1 MIRPASVFVNPVKS
15 APMLGPKKLF
25 NCSCTAQAA
34 ADLPML
40 RIQKDSKLVKYDID
54 TPIPVDEIADLPYN
68 AIQCPFPGECMFVTV
83 KLFHGYL
90 CFTKG
95 VTKMATENKMG
106 VMPLNRLLISM
117 SVPMMISMLVQALYN
132 IVDSMFV
139 AQLSENAL
147 TAVSLAFPAQ
157 NLMIAVATGTGV
169 GVNAALS
176 RNLGEKNFERA
187 NRIADHALFL
197 AAMSYLVFA
206 LFGLCFARQ
215 FFRLQTDI
223 EEIVDLGT
231 TYLRVCTLAS
241 FGLFMEIACER
252 LLQST
257 GKTIYSMYTQGLGAV
272 INIILDPI
280 LIFGYFGAPALG
292 IAGAAGATVFG
303 QVIAFCLGFY
313 LNKTRNHEIT
323 ISLRSF
329 KPNGEIIRHIYAVG
343 IPSIIMASIGS
354 VMTFG
359 VNKILI
365 VFSSTATAVFGV
377 YFKLQSFIFMPVFG
391 LNNGTVPIIAYNY
404 GAGKPDRIM
413 GTIKLAAIYA
423 TTIMFLGFA
432 VFQVIPDKLLMIFSA
447 SDTMLSIGIP
457 ALRIISIS
465 FLFAGC
471 SIVCS
476 SMFQALGHGML
487 SLLVSVFRQLVVL
500 LPAAF
505 IFARISGLHMVWFAF
520 PIADVFAIIFSG
532 LCLLHVYRKEILPL
546 KALPKK

>member
-1 MIRPASVFVNPVKS
+1 
-15 APMLGPKKLF
+15 
-25 NCSCTAQAA
+25 
-34 ADLPML
+34 
-40 RIQKDSKLVKYDID
+40 
-54 TPIPVDEIADLPYN
+54 
-68 AIQCPFPGECMFVTV
+68 
-83 KLFHGYL
+83 
-90 CFTKG
+90 
-95 VTKMATENKMG
+95 MATENKMG

-187 NRIADHALFL
+187 NKIADHALFL
-197 AAMSYLVFA
+197 AALSYVVFA

-231 TYLRVCTLAS
+231 TYLRVCTIAS

-257 GKTIYSMYTQGLGAV
+257 GKTIYSMYTQGLGAI
-272 INIILDPI
+272 INIVLDPI

-292 IAGAAGATVFG
+292 IAGAAGATVIG
-303 QVIAFCLGFY
+303 QIIAFCLGFFF
-313 LNKTRNHEIT
+313 NKTRNHEIT
-323 ISLRSF
+323 ISLRDF
-329 KPNGEIIRHIYAVG
+329 KPSSEIISHIYAVG

-359 VNKILI
+359 MNKILI
-365 VFSSTATAVFGV
+365 AFSSTATAVFGI
-377 YFKLQSFIFMPVFG
+377 YFKLQSFVFMPVFG

-413 GTIKLAAIYA
+413 GTLKLAAMYA
-423 TTIMFLGFA
+423 VTIMLIGLA
-432 VFQVIPDKLLMIFSA
+432 VVQLIPDKLLMIFSA
-447 SDTMLSIGIP
+447 SNTMLSIGIP
-457 ALRIISIS
+457 ALRTISLS
-465 FLFAGC
+465 FLFAGF

-487 SLLVSVFRQLVVL
+487 SLWISVFRQLVVL
-500 LPAAF
+500 LPVAF
-505 IFARISGLHMVWFAF
+505 VFAKLGGLHVVWFAF
-520 PIADVFAIIFSG
+520 PIAEVFAIIFSAV
-532 LCLLHVYRKEILPL
+532 CLGYVYRKEILPL
-546 KALPKK
+546 KARQEK

>member
-1 MIRPASVFVNPVKS
+1 
-15 APMLGPKKLF
+15 
-25 NCSCTAQAA
+25 
-34 ADLPML
+34 
-40 RIQKDSKLVKYDID
+40 
-54 TPIPVDEIADLPYN
+54 
-68 AIQCPFPGECMFVTV
+68 
-83 KLFHGYL
+83 
-90 CFTKG
+90 
-95 VTKMATENKMG
+95 MATENKMG

-176 RNLGEKNFERA
+176 RNLGEKNFDRA

-197 AAMSYLVFA
+197 AAMSYIVFA
-206 LFGLCFARQ
+206 LFGLFFARQ

-231 TYLRVCTLAS
+231 TYLRVCTIAS

-257 GKTIYSMYTQGLGAV
+257 GKTIYSMYTQGLGAI

-303 QVIAFCLGFY
+303 QIIAFGLGFY
-313 LNKTRNHEIT
+313 LNK
-323 ISLRSF
+323 
-329 KPNGEIIRHIYAVG
+329 IIRHIYAVG
-343 IPSIIMASIGS
+343 VPSIIMASIGS
-354 VMTFG
+354 IMTFG
-359 VNKILI
+359 INKILI
-365 VFSSTATAVFGV
+365 AFSSTATAVFGV
-377 YFKLQSFIFMPVFG
+377 YFKLQSFVFMPVFG

-413 GTIKLAAIYA
+413 GTIKLAAVYA
-423 TTIMFLGFA
+423 TTIMLCGFA
-432 VFQVIPDKLLMIFSA
+432 VFQLMPDKLLMIFSA

-471 SIVCS
+471 SIVCTS
-476 SMFQALGHGML
+476 LFQALGHGML
-487 SLLVSVFRQLVVL
+487 SLWISVFRQLVVL
-500 LPAAF
+500 LPVAF
-505 IFARISGLHMVWFAF
+505 IFARIGGLHTVWFAF
-520 PIADVFAIIFSG
+520 PIAEAFAIIFSG
-532 LCLLHVYRKEILPL
+532 VCLVHVYRKEIIPL
-546 KALPKK
+546 KAQQGK

>member
-1 MIRPASVFVNPVKS
+1 
-15 APMLGPKKLF
+15 
-25 NCSCTAQAA
+25 
-34 ADLPML
+34 
-40 RIQKDSKLVKYDID
+40 
-54 TPIPVDEIADLPYN
+54 
-68 AIQCPFPGECMFVTV
+68 
-83 KLFHGYL
+83 
-90 CFTKG
+90 
-95 VTKMATENKMG
+95 MATENKMG

-176 RNLGEKNFERA
+176 RNLGEKNFDRA

-197 AAMSYLVFA
+197 AAMSYIVFA
-206 LFGLCFARQ
+206 LFGLFFARQ

-231 TYLRVCTLAS
+231 TYLRVCTIAS

-257 GKTIYSMYTQGLGAV
+257 GKTIYSMYTQGLGAI
-272 INIILDPI
+272 INIVLDPI
-280 LIFGYFGAPALG
+280 LIFLASG
-292 IAGAAGATVFG
+292 AGARLCCHVNDSYFWVYTNCMGYDMKTGLKTLSISNIVMSLGGLAATF
-303 QVIAFCLGFY
+303 IC
-313 LNKTRNHEIT
+313 
-323 ISLRSF
+323 LRSF

-343 IPSIIMASIGS
+343 VPSIIMASIGS
-354 VMTFG
+354 IMTFG
-359 VNKILI
+359 INKILI
-365 VFSSTATAVFGV
+365 AFSSTATAVFGV
-377 YFKLQSFIFMPVFG
+377 YFKLQSFVFMPVFG

-413 GTIKLAAIYA
+413 GTIKLAAVYA
-423 TTIMFLGFA
+423 TTIMLCGFA
-432 VFQVIPDKLLMIFSA
+432 VFQLMPDKLLMIFSA

-471 SIVCS
+471 SIVCTS
-476 SMFQALGHGML
+476 LFQALGHGML
-487 SLLVSVFRQLVVL
+487 SLWISVFRQLVVL
-500 LPAAF
+500 LPVAF
-505 IFARISGLHMVWFAF
+505 IPDRPSFRDHLQRCV
-520 PIADVFAIIFSG
+520 PCPCV
-532 LCLLHVYRKEILPL
+532 P
-546 KALPKK
+546 

>member
-1 MIRPASVFVNPVKS
+1 
-15 APMLGPKKLF
+15 
-25 NCSCTAQAA
+25 
-34 ADLPML
+34 
-40 RIQKDSKLVKYDID
+40 
-54 TPIPVDEIADLPYN
+54 
-68 AIQCPFPGECMFVTV
+68 
-83 KLFHGYL
+83 
-90 CFTKG
+90 
-95 VTKMATENKMG
+95 MATENKMG

-187 NRIADHALFL
+187 NKIADHALFL
-197 AAMSYLVFA
+197 AVMSYIIFA
-206 LFGLCFARQ
+206 LFGLFFARQ

-231 TYLRVCTLAS
+231 TYLRVCTIAS

-257 GKTIYSMYTQGLGAV
+257 GKTIYSMYTQGLGAI
-272 INIILDPI
+272 INIVLDPI

-303 QVIAFCLGFY
+303 QIIAFCLGFY
-313 LNKTRNHEIT
+313 LNKAKNHEIT
-323 ISLRSF
+323 ISLKDF

-343 IPSIIMASIGS
+343 VPSIIMASIGS
-354 VMTFG
+354 IMTFG
-359 VNKILI
+359 INKILI
-365 VFSSTATAVFGV
+365 AFSSTATAVFGV
-377 YFKLQSFIFMPVFG
+377 YFKLQSFVFMPVFG

-413 GTIKLAAIYA
+413 GTIKLAAVYA
-423 TTIMFLGFA
+423 TTIMLCGFA
-432 VFQVIPDKLLMIFSA
+432 VFQLMPDKLLMIFSA

-457 ALRIISIS
+457 ALRIISLS

-471 SIVCS
+471 SIVCTS
-476 SMFQALGHGML
+476 LFQALGHGML
-487 SLLVSVFRQLVVL
+487 SLWISVFRQLVVL
-500 LPAAF
+500 LPVAF
-505 IFARISGLHMVWFAF
+505 IFARIGGLHTVWFAF
-520 PIADVFAIIFSG
+520 PIAEAFAIIFSG
-532 LCLLHVYRKEILPL
+532 VCLVHVYRKEIIPL
-546 KALPKK
+546 KALQGK

>member
-1 MIRPASVFVNPVKS
+1 
-15 APMLGPKKLF
+15 
-25 NCSCTAQAA
+25 
-34 ADLPML
+34 
-40 RIQKDSKLVKYDID
+40 
-54 TPIPVDEIADLPYN
+54 
-68 AIQCPFPGECMFVTV
+68 
-83 KLFHGYL
+83 
-90 CFTKG
+90 
-95 VTKMATENKMG
+95 MATENKMG

-187 NRIADHALFL
+187 NKIADHALFL
-197 AAMSYLVFA
+197 AALSYVVFA

-231 TYLRVCTLAS
+231 TYLRVCTIAS
-241 FGLFMEIACER
+241 FGLFMEITCER

-257 GKTIYSMYTQGLGAV
+257 GKTIYSMYTQGLGAI
-272 INIILDPI
+272 INIVLDPI

-292 IAGAAGATVFG
+292 IAGAAGATVIG
-303 QVIAFCLGFY
+303 QIIAFCLGFFF
-313 LNKTRNHEIT
+313 NKTRNHEIT
-323 ISLRSF
+323 ISLRNF
-329 KPNGEIIRHIYAVG
+329 KPNGEIISHIYAVG

-354 VMTFG
+354 IMTFG
-359 VNKILI
+359 MNKILI
-365 VFSSTATAVFGV
+365 AFSSTATAVFGI
-377 YFKLQSFIFMPVFG
+377 YFKLQSFVFMPVFG

-413 GTIKLAAIYA
+413 GTLKLAAMYA
-423 TTIMFLGFA
+423 VTIMLIGLA
-432 VFQVIPDKLLMIFSA
+432 VVQLIPDKLLMIFSA

-457 ALRIISIS
+457 ALRTISLS
-465 FLFAGC
+465 FLFAGF

-487 SLLVSVFRQLVVL
+487 SLWISVFRQLVVL
-500 LPAAF
+500 LPVAF
-505 IFARISGLHMVWFAF
+505 VFAKLGGLHVVWFAF
-520 PIADVFAIIFSG
+520 PIAEVFAIIFSAV
-532 LCLLHVYRKEILPL
+532 CLGYVYRKEILPL
-546 KALPKK
+546 KARQEK

>member
-1 MIRPASVFVNPVKS
+1 
-15 APMLGPKKLF
+15 
-25 NCSCTAQAA
+25 
-34 ADLPML
+34 
-40 RIQKDSKLVKYDID
+40 
-54 TPIPVDEIADLPYN
+54 
-68 AIQCPFPGECMFVTV
+68 
-83 KLFHGYL
+83 
-90 CFTKG
+90 
-95 VTKMATENKMG
+95 MATENKMG

-117 SVPMMISMLVQALYN
+117 SVPMMISMLVQELYN

-187 NRIADHALFL
+187 NKIADHALFL
-197 AAMSYLVFA
+197 AALSYVVFA

-231 TYLRVCTLAS
+231 TYLRVCTIAS
-241 FGLFMEIACER
+241 FGLFMEITCER

-257 GKTIYSMYTQGLGAV
+257 GKTIYSMYTQGLGAI
-272 INIILDPI
+272 INIVLDPI

-292 IAGAAGATVFG
+292 IAGAAGATVIG
-303 QVIAFCLGFY
+303 QIIAFCLGFFF
-313 LNKTRNHEIT
+313 NKTRNHEIT
-323 ISLRSF
+323 ISLRNF
-329 KPNGEIIRHIYAVG
+329 KPNGEIISHIYAVG

-354 VMTFG
+354 IMTFG
-359 VNKILI
+359 MNKILI
-365 VFSSTATAVFGV
+365 AFSSTATAVFGI
-377 YFKLQSFIFMPVFG
+377 YFKLQSFVFMPVFG

-413 GTIKLAAIYA
+413 GTLKLAAMYA
-423 TTIMFLGFA
+423 VTIMLIGLA
-432 VFQVIPDKLLMIFSA
+432 VVQLIPDKLLMIFSA

-457 ALRIISIS
+457 ALRTISLS
-465 FLFAGC
+465 FLFAGF

-487 SLLVSVFRQLVVL
+487 SLWISVFRQLVVL
-500 LPAAF
+500 LPVAF
-505 IFARISGLHMVWFAF
+505 VFAKLGGLHVVWFAF
-520 PIADVFAIIFSG
+520 PIAEVFAIIFSAV
-532 LCLLHVYRKEILPL
+532 CLGYVYRKEILPL
-546 KALPKK
+546 KARQEN

>member
-1 MIRPASVFVNPVKS
+1 
-15 APMLGPKKLF
+15 
-25 NCSCTAQAA
+25 
-34 ADLPML
+34 
-40 RIQKDSKLVKYDID
+40 
-54 TPIPVDEIADLPYN
+54 
-68 AIQCPFPGECMFVTV
+68 
-83 KLFHGYL
+83 
-90 CFTKG
+90 
-95 VTKMATENKMG
+95 MATENKMG

-187 NRIADHALFL
+187 NKIADHALFL
-197 AAMSYLVFA
+197 AALSYVVFA

-215 FFRLQTDI
+215 FFCLQTDI

-231 TYLRVCTLAS
+231 TYLRVCTIAS

-257 GKTIYSMYTQGLGAV
+257 GKTIYSMYTQGLGAI
-272 INIILDPI
+272 INIVLDPI

-292 IAGAAGATVFG
+292 IAGAAGATVIG
-303 QVIAFCLGFY
+303 QIIAFCLGFFF
-313 LNKTRNHEIT
+313 NKTRNHEIT
-323 ISLRSF
+323 ISLRDF
-329 KPNGEIIRHIYAVG
+329 KPNSEIISHIYAVG

-354 VMTFG
+354 IMTFG
-359 VNKILI
+359 MN
-365 VFSSTATAVFGV
+365 
-377 YFKLQSFIFMPVFG
+377 SFVFMPVFG

-413 GTIKLAAIYA
+413 GTLKLAAMYA
-423 TTIMFLGFA
+423 VTIMLIGLA
-432 VFQVIPDKLLMIFSA
+432 VVQLIPDKLLMIFSA

-457 ALRIISIS
+457 ALRTISLS
-465 FLFAGC
+465 FLFAGF

-487 SLLVSVFRQLVVL
+487 SLWISVFRQLVVL
-500 LPAAF
+500 LPVAF
-505 IFARISGLHMVWFAF
+505 VFAKLGGLHVVWFAF
-520 PIADVFAIIFSG
+520 PIAEVFAIIFSAV
-532 LCLLHVYRKEILPL
+532 CLGYVYRKEILPL
-546 KALPKK
+546 KARQEK

>member
-1 MIRPASVFVNPVKS
+1 
-15 APMLGPKKLF
+15 
-25 NCSCTAQAA
+25 
-34 ADLPML
+34 
-40 RIQKDSKLVKYDID
+40 
-54 TPIPVDEIADLPYN
+54 
-68 AIQCPFPGECMFVTV
+68 
-83 KLFHGYL
+83 
-90 CFTKG
+90 
-95 VTKMATENKMG
+95 MATENKMG

-187 NRIADHALFL
+187 NKIADHALFL
-197 AAMSYLVFA
+197 AALSYVVFA

-231 TYLRVCTLAS
+231 TYLRVCTIAS
-241 FGLFMEIACER
+241 FGLFMEITCER

-257 GKTIYSMYTQGLGAV
+257 GKTIYSMYTHGLGAI
-272 INIILDPI
+272 INIVLDPI

-292 IAGAAGATVFG
+292 IAGAAGATVIG
-303 QVIAFCLGFY
+303 QIIAFCLGFFF
-313 LNKTRNHEIT
+313 NKTRNHEIT
-323 ISLRSF
+323 ISLRNF
-329 KPNGEIIRHIYAVG
+329 KPNGEIISHIYAVG

-354 VMTFG
+354 IMTFG
-359 VNKILI
+359 MNKILI
-365 VFSSTATAVFGV
+365 AFSSTATAVFGI
-377 YFKLQSFIFMPVFG
+377 YFKLQSFVFMPVFG

-413 GTIKLAAIYA
+413 GTLKLAAMYA
-423 TTIMFLGFA
+423 VTIMLIGLA
-432 VFQVIPDKLLMIFSA
+432 VVQLIPDKLLMIFSA

-457 ALRIISIS
+457 ALRTISLS
-465 FLFAGC
+465 FLFAGF

-487 SLLVSVFRQLVVL
+487 SLWISVFRQLVVL
-500 LPAAF
+500 LPVAF
-505 IFARISGLHMVWFAF
+505 VFAKLGGLHVVWFAF
-520 PIADVFAIIFSG
+520 PIAEVFAIVFSAV
-532 LCLLHVYRKEILPL
+532 CLGYVYRKEILPL
-546 KALPKK
+546 KARQEN

>member
-1 MIRPASVFVNPVKS
+1 
-15 APMLGPKKLF
+15 
-25 NCSCTAQAA
+25 
-34 ADLPML
+34 
-40 RIQKDSKLVKYDID
+40 
-54 TPIPVDEIADLPYN
+54 
-68 AIQCPFPGECMFVTV
+68 
-83 KLFHGYL
+83 
-90 CFTKG
+90 
-95 VTKMATENKMG
+95 MATENKMG

-187 NRIADHALFL
+187 NKIADHALFL
-197 AAMSYLVFA
+197 AALSYVVFA

-231 TYLRVCTLAS
+231 TYLRVCTIAS

-257 GKTIYSMYTQGLGAV
+257 GKTIYSMYTQGLGAI
-272 INIILDPI
+272 INIVLDPI

-292 IAGAAGATVFG
+292 IAGAAGATVIG
-303 QVIAFCLGFY
+303 QIIAFCLGFFF
-313 LNKTRNHEIT
+313 NKTRNHEIT
-323 ISLRSF
+323 ISLRDF
-329 KPNGEIIRHIYAVG
+329 KPNSEIISHIYAVG

-359 VNKILI
+359 MNKILI
-365 VFSSTATAVFGV
+365 AFSSTATAVFGI
-377 YFKLQSFIFMPVFG
+377 YFKLQSFVFMPVFG

-413 GTIKLAAIYA
+413 GTLKLAAMYA
-423 TTIMFLGFA
+423 VTIMLIGLA
-432 VFQVIPDKLLMIFSA
+432 VVQLIPDKLLMIFSA
-447 SDTMLSIGIP
+447 SDTMLSLGIP
-457 ALRIISIS
+457 ALRIISLS
-465 FLFAGC
+465 FLFAGF

-487 SLLVSVFRQLVVL
+487 SLWISVFRQLVVL
-500 LPAAF
+500 LPVAF
-505 IFARISGLHMVWFAF
+505 VFAKLGGLHVVWFSF
-520 PIADVFAIIFSG
+520 PIAEVFAIIFSAV
-532 LCLLHVYRKEILPL
+532 CLGYVYRKEILPL
-546 KALPKK
+546 KARQEK